1 MYGQTIIQPIK
12 RMDRGPIDIQTVEQ
26 KTDKS
31 PKRQKEQTDDRFADR
46 WIDRR
51 SYKVALL

>member
-1 MYGQTIIQPIK
+1 
-12 RMDRGPIDIQTVEQ
+12 MDRGPIDIQTVEQ